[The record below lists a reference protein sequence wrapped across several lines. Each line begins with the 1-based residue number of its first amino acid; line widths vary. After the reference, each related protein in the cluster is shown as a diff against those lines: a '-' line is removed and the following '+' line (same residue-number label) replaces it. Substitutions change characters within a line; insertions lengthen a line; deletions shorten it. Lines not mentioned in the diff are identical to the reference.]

1 MNKNNS
7 IKLETPEGSPSPDNK
22 QNRIDKRCLKK
33 TEVKSSWFPKNWFKR
48 DRNKTTG
55 NPDSV
60 HYKVDPNKVVNR
72 QPGIPERH
80 YLDDPDFMHENIEEQ
95 PEIPERRYVDNIS
108 LATEVMP
115 EIPSRTY
122 LQDPE
127 FAQGL
132 QSGGNL
138 PHTPLPGQVTEIYQP
153 LIPPRRYEENYQ
165 EPSSEYQ
172 SITYDPKPIHLSNRE
187 TQLKD
192 HSEGQY
198 QAMTKRE
205 EASPYE
211 PIPFGTSTESSL
223 TKDNRLSMV
232 DLANHSEGQYQA
244 LTKREEDSPYEPIP
258 FGTSTKSS
266 LTKDNRP
273 SMVDLANHSEGQY
286 QALTKRE
293 KASHLA
299 L

>member
-1 MNKNNS
+1 MDKINKNNS

-22 QNRIDKRCLKK
+22 QNRIDKRCQKK

-48 DRNKTTG
+48 DRNTSTG
-55 NPDSV
+55 NTV
-60 HYKVDPNKVVNR
+60 RYKVDPDKVVDQ

-80 YLDDPDFMHENIEEQ
+80 YLDDPDFMQDNIEEQ
-95 PEIPERRYVDNIS
+95 PEIPERRYVDTIS
-108 LATEVMP
+108 LATELSEDLP

-127 FAQGL
+127 FNQEL
-132 QSGGNL
+132 RSIENL
-138 PHTPLPGQVTEIYQP
+138 PQTPLPGQDTEKIYQP

-172 SITYDPKPIHLSNRE
+172 SITFGGAANNDPMKPIHLPNKE

-198 QAMTKRE
+198 QALTKRE

-211 PIPFGTSTESSL
+211 PLTFG
-223 TKDNRLSMV
+223 N
-232 DLANHSEGQYQA
+232 A
-244 LTKREEDSPYEPIP
+244 
-258 FGTSTKSS
+258 TKSS

-293 KASHLA
+293 EDSPYQPLSIVRRSET
-299 L
+299 